1 MSKQKEVVNEDEEIL
16 YFDTLYNFAQVAI
29 SANDMALDGYSIK
42 KSLRSYKSRQKHF
55 ICYANPMK

>member
-42 KSLRSYKSRQKHF
+42 KIAQKLFYCSAKLR
-55 ICYANPMK
+55 M